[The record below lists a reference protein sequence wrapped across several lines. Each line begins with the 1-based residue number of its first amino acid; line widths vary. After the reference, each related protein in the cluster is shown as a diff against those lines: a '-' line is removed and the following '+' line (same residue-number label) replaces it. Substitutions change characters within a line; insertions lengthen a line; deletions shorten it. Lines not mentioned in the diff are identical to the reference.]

1 MTYTLTDN
9 SQMLAPEDW
18 PTEDRAHRR
27 AIGHHDRRPAVSYL
41 SRAEVDLFDQQLAK
55 IPDLLTELAESITG
69 RAGYGS
75 GRRTPPKS
83 RPPVN
88 LDAQDLYD
96 RCNAVLVAIAH
107 DISEQRGIPIE
118 PIERAADVV
127 RWLHTHRFAL
137 QLIEFGNDPLTD
149 ACWIVTTIERALG
162 IAGHAPLGH
171 TERGQAEDARV
182 TLSTIEA
189 VAGAAG
195 EYGLTRNRLR
205 KLIERKYVRPLTTA
219 VDGTKLYRFGDVLAA
234 HRDTRTE
241 TR

>member
-1 MTYTLTDN
+1 MTAKRYR
-9 SQMLAPEDW
+9 EKVVI
-18 PTEDRAHRR
+18 E
-27 AIGHHDRRPAVSYL
+27 AVQWDGTGAL

-83 RPPVN
+83 RPPLN

-118 PIERAADVV
+118 RAADVV

-137 QLIEFGNDPLTD
+137 QLIEVGNEALTD

-205 KLIERKYVRPLTTA
+205 KLIERKHVRPLTTA